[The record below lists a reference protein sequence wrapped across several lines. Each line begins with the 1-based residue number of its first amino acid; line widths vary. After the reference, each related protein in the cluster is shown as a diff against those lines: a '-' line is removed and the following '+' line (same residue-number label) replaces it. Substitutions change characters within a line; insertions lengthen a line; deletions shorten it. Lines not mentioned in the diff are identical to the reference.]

1 MKLTIIP
8 IYAAFLGLL
17 FFALS
22 AQVIFA
28 RRRARVGLGD
38 GGDRGLVRAMRVH
51 ANFAEYVPL
60 TLVLL
65 AFLEIEGAPRLL
77 VHLGGLGLLAG
88 RLAHAYG
95 MSQEPDIERLRAF
108 GIVATFTVLVGAAL
122 ALLYVAFAP
131 Y

>member
-22 AQVIFA
+22 VHVIFA
-28 RRRARVGLGD
+28 RRRAKVGLGD
-38 GGDRGLVRAMRVH
+38 GGDRRLVRAMRVQ

-77 VHLGGLGLLAG
+77 VHLGGLGLLVG

-95 MSQEPDIERLRAF
+95 MSRDPDIKSLRAF
-108 GIVATFTVLVGAAL
+108 GILATFTVLVGAAL
-122 ALLYVAFAP
+122 ALLYVGFAP